1 MIGGSFRLCTLR
13 HIVSRGRVRLWPRC
27 LLFERKAVVEICRW
41 KEDPVTFTHLEATF
55 IHFLYFLTFFFFL
68 QNGAPDWVHDL
79 SSLLSPPYILS
90 PLLSFLFYSLI
101 SSFVRFFS
109 FFFLPCLFFLSWLVS
124 HVLPLVLSFSFCFS
138 YTFFLRVSFFPFRS
152 RNANLI
158 SVNNKNT
165 RFLGRARGV
174 GFYTKLNEKQIRL

>member
-109 FFFLPCLFFLSWLVS
+109 FFFFPVFFSSHGSSLTFSLSSSPFLSASLT
-124 HVLPLVLSFSFCFS
+124 LSFSV
-138 YTFFLRVSFFPFRS
+138 FLSFPF
-152 RNANLI
+152 
-158 SVNNKNT
+158 VQET
-165 RFLGRARGV
+165 R
-174 GFYTKLNEKQIRL
+174 I

>member
-55 IHFLYFLTFFFFL
+55 IHFLNLKKKIFTEKVLI
-68 QNGAPDWVHDL
+68 GAPDWVYDL

-109 FFFLPCLFFLSWLVS
+109 FFFFPVFFSSHGSSLTFSLSSSPFLSASLT
-124 HVLPLVLSFSFCFS
+124 LSFSV
-138 YTFFLRVSFFPFRS
+138 FLSFPF
-152 RNANLI
+152 
-158 SVNNKNT
+158 VQET
-165 RFLGRARGV
+165 R
-174 GFYTKLNEKQIRL
+174 I

>member
-1 MIGGSFRLCTLR
+1 MKRRSGYIYSFGSYFYPF
-13 HIVSRGRVRLWPRC
+13 S
-27 LLFERKAVVEICRW
+27 LFFNI
-41 KEDPVTFTHLEATF
+41 
-55 IHFLYFLTFFFFL
+55 FFFL

-109 FFFLPCLFFLSWLVS
+109 FFFFPVFFLSWLVS
-124 HVLPLVLSFSFCFS
+124 HVLPLVLSFPFCFS

>member
-55 IHFLYFLTFFFFL
+55 IHFLYFLTFFFFTEWSTWL
-68 QNGAPDWVHDL
+68 GARPL
-79 SSLLSPPYILS
+79 FLTFSSLYSFPTFI
-90 PLLSFLFYSLI
+90 LSFLLAHLI
-101 SSFVRFFS
+101 VCSFLL